1 MCDEE
6 ATGLVIDN
14 GSGFT
19 KAGFAGDDAPR
30 FYFSSVEG
38 REVALPETGREILPG
53 GNILESK
60 YPIEGGIV
68 TNWDD
73 MEKLW
78 LHTFY
83 NGLRVAPEEHRIL
96 ITDTPLN
103 PKPDR
108 EKMAQIMFEKFNVP
122 GFYVGNQA
130 VMSLYAAGRTA
141 AGLVLDCGYGVTHAV
156 PIFEGCSV
164 DDNILRVEVTG
175 SDLTENLMKL
185 LGEKD
190 ISTEKETAR
199 DIKEKLCYVA
209 MDSEQEQAEEK
220 SYELPDGQTLTIGEE
235 RFRCPEALFQSPG
248 IHEAIFNSIEKFD
261 LDKKQDLYKNI
272 VLAGGNTMFNGFA
285 DRLEKDLAGLA
296 PPSMTIKIA
305 CPPER
310 RFSQWIGGSILA
322 SLSTFDEMWITSEE
336 YQESGPGIVNSKCT

>member
-1 MCDEE
+1 MCDDES
-6 ATGLVIDN
+6 AAGLVIDN
-14 GSGFT
+14 GSGLT

-30 FYFSSVEG
+30 FFFSSND
-38 REVALPETGREILPG
+38 GREIEL
-53 GNILESK
+53 NYNFETQTTK

-78 LHTFY
+78 YHTF
-83 NGLRVAPEEHRIL
+83 NGLRVSPEEHRVL
-96 ITDTPLN
+96 IADTPLN

-108 EKMAQIMFEKFNVP
+108 EKMAQIMFEKFNIP
-122 GFYVGNQA
+122 GFYVGSQA
-130 VMSLYAAGRTA
+130 VMSLYASGRTD
-141 AGLVLDCGYGVTHAV
+141 GLVLESGYGVTHAV
-156 PIFEGCSV
+156 PILEGYSV
-164 DDNILRVEVTG
+164 DDKILRVEVTG

-185 LGEKD
+185 LSEKD

-248 IHEAIFNSIEKFD
+248 IPEAIFNSIIKFD
-261 LDKKQDLYKNI
+261 LDTNTRNVLYKNI
-272 VLAGGNTMFNGFA
+272 VCAGGNTMFPGFA
-285 DRLEKDLAGLA
+285 DRVEKEVAGLA
-296 PPSMTIKIA
+296 PPAMTIKIL

-310 RFSQWIGGSILA
+310 QFSPWIGGSLLS
-322 SLSTFDEMWITSEE
+322 SLSTFDEMWITNEE